1 MLRTIVEE
9 VLLFLIPFGLFALW
23 LTATRRSPLARAHW
37 SGTGF
42 WLVIAGLSV
51 ALLSLVAA
59 GLTAE
64 RHQQGFV
71 PTHME
76 NGRVVPG
83 EFR

>member
-23 LTATRRSPLARAHW
+23 LAATRRSPLARSHW
-37 SGTGF
+37 SGATV
-42 WLVIAGLSV
+42 WLVIAGLAV
-51 ALLSLVAA
+51 ALLSLVVA

-64 RHQQGFV
+64 RHAHGFV

-83 EFR
+83 TFR

>member
-1 MLRTIVEE
+1 MVRTIVEE

-23 LTATRRSPLARAHW
+23 LAANRRNPLRRRHW

-42 WLVIAGLSV
+42 WLVVAGLTV
-51 ALLSLVAA
+51 ALASLVVA

-64 RHQQGFV
+64 RHANGFV

>member
-1 MLRTIVEE
+1 MVRAVVEE

-23 LTATRRSPLARAHW
+23 LAANRRNPLSRAHW
-37 SGTGF
+37 SGAGF
-42 WLVIAGLSV
+42 WLVVAGIAV
-51 ALLSLVAA
+51 ALVSLVAT
-59 GLTAE
+59 GLLAE
-64 RHQQGFV
+64 RHANGFV

>member
-1 MLRTIVEE
+1 VLRTVVEE

-23 LTATRRSPLARAHW
+23 LAANRRNPLRRAHW
-37 SGTGF
+37 SGRGF
-42 WLVIAGLSV
+42 WLVVAGFTV
-51 ALLSLVAA
+51 ALLALVVT

-64 RHQQGFV
+64 RHANGFV

>member
-1 MLRTIVEE
+1 LARIIVQE

-23 LTATRRSPLARAHW
+23 LGANRLNPLRRAHW
-37 SGTGF
+37 SDAVA
-42 WLVIAGLSV
+42 WLVIAGLAI
-51 ALLSLVAA
+51 ALLSLVVA
-59 GLTAE
+59 GFTAE
-64 RHQQGFV
+64 RHGNGFV